1 VPAETLDVKILM
13 MEPST
18 GIFAILPA
26 VWRQENG
33 PPLFE
38 IMGLRHLTQSPAFS
52 NVNLNTIYLL
62 AGSIALRV
70 TRNPL

>member
-26 VWRQENG
+26 VWRQG
-33 PPLFE
+33 KRLLFE
-38 IMGLRHLTQSPAFS
+38 IM
-52 NVNLNTIYLL
+52 V
-62 AGSIALRV
+62 
-70 TRNPL
+70 